1 MSDTLKVLNNI
12 RTLRAQAREVSLQE
26 LEEML
31 SKLESVV
38 SERRDE
44 EQSMLAEQK
53 EREDKLAKYREMLLA
68 DGIDPSDLMA
78 IEASKGKTGKA
89 KRAPRPAKYEYT
101 DEKGEQK
108 TWTGQGRTPAAI
120 KEALDAGK
128 TLESFLIKQ

>member
-78 IEASKGKTGKA
+78 IEASKGKTGKT